1 MVTSTFHVSKVTDR
15 RAAATLGLVAL
26 ALWGCARPEQSLAP
40 TCLAGAPGQPGLD
53 SALAVHRRHT
63 MELMAIPGVVG
74 TAVGVNADCRAVITI
89 FTKQGGVAGLPAML
103 EGIPVEAK
111 VTGDFVAQ
119 SS

>member
-1 MVTSTFHVSKVTDR
+1 MVTSTFRISNMTGR

-63 MELMAIPGVVG
+63 LELMAIPGVVG
-74 TAVGVNADCRAVITI
+74 TGVGVSPDCRAVIAI
-89 FTKQGGVAGLPAML
+89 FTKDASVAGLPDTL
-103 EGIPVEAK
+103 EGIPVEVR
-111 VTGDFVAQ
+111 VTGEIVAQ
-119 SS
+119 